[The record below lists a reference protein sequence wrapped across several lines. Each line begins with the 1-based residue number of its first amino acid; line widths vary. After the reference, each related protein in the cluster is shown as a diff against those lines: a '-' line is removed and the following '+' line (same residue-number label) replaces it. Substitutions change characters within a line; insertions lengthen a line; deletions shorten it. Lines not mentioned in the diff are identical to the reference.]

1 MAEPRLHHR
10 IPLPRPRP
18 ALVAVLALAMAV
30 VFGALAADLVLH
42 GPVTRLDGP
51 VSAWFGAHPRPW
63 LTDLMVAL
71 SAAHGTLAILVVAAV
86 MAIVLAAVGQ
96 AQWVPALV
104 LTVPGGLL
112 LNGVVKLAF
121 HRARPVFDHP
131 LVHLGSFSFPSG
143 HAAGSTVLWGFL
155 LVLWRARER
164 EPAARL
170 AGAAVAIIVVAL
182 TCLSR
187 VYLGAHYPSDVLAGI
202 AEGTLWLL
210 GCFAVVQAVARRRPG
225 ALA

>member
-1 MAEPRLHHR
+1 MAEPRMHHR

-18 ALVAVLALAMAV
+18 AVVVAVALAMAML
-30 VFGALAADLVLH
+30 FGALAADLVLR
-42 GPVTRLDGP
+42 GPVTRLDVP
-51 VSAWFGAHPRPW
+51 ISAWFGAHPRPW
-63 LTDLMVAL
+63 ITDLMVAL
-71 SAAHGTLAILVVAAV
+71 SAAHGTVAILVYAAV
-86 MAIVLAAVGQ
+86 IGLVLAATGR
-96 AQWVPALV
+96 AQWLPALV

-112 LNGVVKLAF
+112 LNGVAKLGF

-131 LVHLGSFSFPSG
+131 LVHLGSYSFPSG

-155 LVLWRARER
+155 LVLWRAREGR
-164 EPAARL
+164 PAARA
-170 AGAAVAIIVVAL
+170 AGAAVAATMVGL

-210 GCFAVVQAVARRRPG
+210 LCFSVVRAFTRRWPG
-225 ALA
+225 VIA

>member
-1 MAEPRLHHR
+1 MAEPRMHSR

-18 ALVAVLALAMAV
+18 TVVAALALAMAL

-42 GPVTRLDGP
+42 GPVTRLDVP
-51 VSAWFGAHPRPW
+51 ISAWFGAHPRPW
-63 LTDLMVAL
+63 ITDLMVAL
-71 SAAHGTLAILVVAAV
+71 SAAHGTLAILLYAA
-86 MAIVLAAVGQ
+86 AIALVLAATGQ
-96 AQWVPALV
+96 GQWLPALV
-104 LTVPGGLL
+104 LAVPGGLL
-112 LNGVVKLAF
+112 LNGVVKLGF

-170 AGAAVAIIVVAL
+170 AGAAVAATVVAL

-187 VYLGAHYPSDVLAGI
+187 VYLGAHFPSDVLAGI

-210 GCFAVVQAVARRRPG
+210 ACFFVVQAFTRRRPG
-225 ALA
+225 SLA